1 MDIDAI
7 ESTART
13 LLEDHKG
20 VDVDIMSRH
29 ISMIKDKGL
38 GQALKH
44 FSGQTLSTTLHP
56 RPLLVTNPPQRHPTL
71 PVRPHPAL
79 MVRLSEEQQSCL
91 TDHQARILPPPMVDP
106 PPPIEVTTKTQQ
118 TLGSFTL
125 AMSFEE
131 RLHELAMEGGPLLV
145 ADDFVPNNGIDVSS
159 YPKDVAPPGA
169 IEVHMAANQRK
180 GRVIV
185 LPLAFARESCAA
197 AGIPFHVS
205 SCMVGQKQDADPPIG
220 RLISDYSHPPD
231 ASLMFAGK
239 KGLNKA
245 HFTPIR
251 NPTAADICQMHAN
264 AVAAFPGVPIVAAR
278 LDISSAYNRLRVRPR
293 DIPLGALL
301 FHGCDGVEYVAMPI
315 VEWFGSQDSNF
326 HFQMVTEDLMS
337 LAAQRSVRD
346 TQALLAGMYTDDY
359 FVFGSLKFVEQAM
372 KDFTA
377 DAESRLG
384 VPAVK
389 AEKTLCGNDIDII
402 GYTNDTTSKH
412 TIGLSRP
419 LFLKMVC
426 AVYVM
431 VALGIRPGDQILV
444 HTLQS
449 LASRAIRSADVVPV
463 MAPFSRG
470 FSSCLKGVSVTATS
484 ATLSE
489 RAYEDLW
496 MWRVV
501 LQLGF
506 QNRDWLVLPI
516 RIPLLMRYHHN
527 EDAIGRMHR
536 QAASADVVVYVDA
549 CTQHGNGMGFYVPG
563 MGWNYFNAPELL
575 QFVGYDGNVAEADI
589 NLLEFVAAMIA
600 LCAVIVSRLQLRK
613 GGEHAHEHI
622 HIWTDNTSCLS
633 WMMTH
638 RAHHPIHLY
647 LLQVLAF
654 IKVTFNVT
662 VTAGHV
668 PGVVNVYA
676 DAASR
681 HFQLDNGQGSRLRRE
696 MNLLPRLPW
705 PAVLMTNI
713 SAVAMRRCSTTST
726 RIHDALT
733 ALDGVRG
740 WSMQQQMT
748 SPPR

>member
-1 MDIDAI
+1 
-7 ESTART
+7 
-13 LLEDHKG
+13 
-20 VDVDIMSRH
+20 
-29 ISMIKDKGL
+29 
-38 GQALKH
+38 
-44 FSGQTLSTTLHP
+44 
-56 RPLLVTNPPQRHPTL
+56 
-71 PVRPHPAL
+71 
-79 MVRLSEEQQSCL
+79 
-91 TDHQARILPPPMVDP
+91 
-106 PPPIEVTTKTQQ
+106 
-118 TLGSFTL
+118 
-125 AMSFEE
+125 
-131 RLHELAMEGGPLLV
+131 
-145 ADDFVPNNGIDVSS
+145 
-159 YPKDVAPPGA
+159 
-169 IEVHMAANQRK
+169 
-180 GRVIV
+180 
-185 LPLAFARESCAA
+185 
-197 AGIPFHVS
+197 
-205 SCMVGQKQDADPPIG
+205 MVGQKQDADPPIG

-359 FVFGSLKFVEQAM
+359 FVFGSLEFVEQAM

-470 FSSCLKGVSVTATS
+470 FSSCLKGVSVTATY

-705 PAVLMTNI
+705 PAVLMTSI

-748 SPPR
+748 SHPR